1 MGIDIHALQLLKYN
15 QKTNGKLGKTITLGR
30 LSVLLGPKMAKKWA
44 GTDQGAWCEDLL
56 MKHFGATEVDS
67 IDNSDYEG
75 AKIVFDYN
83 QPVPKELHQQYDAV
97 IDFGC
102 SEHIFD
108 VAQVFKNTAD
118 ICKIGGRILH
128 ILPADN
134 FCGHGFYQFT
144 PEFFFSIYSEK
155 NGFSNTD
162 IFISELFD
170 QENWYVVSKPRDGKR
185 INIKTSHETYIIVST
200 KKINISGM
208 EAQQSDYRII
218 WANSHATKPPHRPSK
233 IMALQEALIFSP
245 LLLKL
250 IMWLNNILDAQGPK
264 KISKHPALRKIKMP
278 KALPTKW

>member
-1 MGIDIHALQLLKYN
+1 MGIDIHALQLLKHN
-15 QKTNGKLGKTITLGR
+15 QKNNGNLGKTITLGR
-30 LSVLLGPKMAKKWA
+30 LSVLLGPKLAKKWA

-83 QPVPKELHQQYDAV
+83 QPVPKELHQQYDTV

-118 ICKIGGRILH
+118 MCKIGGRILH

-144 PEFFFSIYSEK
+144 PEFFFSIYSEE

-162 IFISELFD
+162 IFIS
-170 QENWYVVSKPRDGKR
+170 
-185 INIKTSHETYIIVST
+185 
-200 KKINISGM
+200 
-208 EAQQSDYRII
+208 
-218 WANSHATKPPHRPSK
+218 
-233 IMALQEALIFSP
+233 
-245 LLLKL
+245 
-250 IMWLNNILDAQGPK
+250 
-264 KISKHPALRKIKMP
+264 
-278 KALPTKW
+278 